1 MASYS
6 SWTYDVF
13 LSFRG
18 EDTRRGFTYD
28 LYNALKQ
35 SGIHVFM
42 DDTGI
47 GRGEE
52 ISVSL
57 EQAIER
63 SRMALVIL
71 SPDYASSRWCLNEL
85 VKIMECR
92 LTLGQVAIPIFY
104 KVDPGDVRYKK
115 GRYGEAMRL
124 HEQRFG
130 RESDRVLRWKQA
142 LTEAAN
148 LAGFISTPRG

>member
-1 MASYS
+1 MASSS

-13 LSFRG
+13 LNFRG
-18 EDTRRGFTYD
+18 ETRHGFTYD
-28 LYNALKQ
+28 LYSALKQ

-42 DDTGI
+42 DDI
-47 GRGEE
+47 GLARGEE
-52 ISVSL
+52 ISFSL

-71 SPDYASSRWCLNEL
+71 SPDYASSSWCLYEL

-92 LTLGQVAIPIFY
+92 VTLGQVAISIFY
-104 KVDPGDVRYKK
+104 KVDPSDVRHQR
-115 GRYGEAMRL
+115 GTYGKAMER
-124 HEQRFG
+124 HEQRLG
-130 RESDRVLRWKQA
+130 RESDRVLRLRQA
-142 LTEAAN
+142 LMEAAN